1 MHSESFIKIKWHILV
16 QTTDL
21 WVLAYTVSLTVFRYS
36 TFFYWIKKERERER
50 NLKSTEYRYFKLMK
64 RIYQNLIGE
73 NRSAPVFHQEKG
85 LRRTASEC
93 TTAEKRRLLEKLKL
107 KPQGFLCFWVSGSLS
122 DRKCGLFV
130 EIQCGLLEES
140 WLEQESIKIKTNV
153 L

>member
-1 MHSESFIKIKWHILV
+1 MYSESFIKIKWHILV
-16 QTTDL
+16 QTTDSESWHMQSL
-21 WVLAYTVSLTVFRYS
+21 WLCLTTVH
-36 TFFYWIKKERERER
+36 FFYWIKRERER

-64 RIYQNLIGE
+64 RIYQNWIGE
-73 NRSAPVFHQEKG
+73 NRSAPIFHQEKG
-85 LRRTASEC
+85 LCRMASEC

-107 KPQGFLCFWVSGSLS
+107 KPQGFLCLWVSGSLS